1 MTRLFKGIASL
12 AVLLGCLLS
21 SRVAGA
27 QTALPPA
34 FLSAQVNETGQHC
47 SVLGEQREGDQLLL
61 ACGAAGVWEISLAA
75 AAPKFVRSYGFSGE
89 VVGFFKEP
97 DGRLWVKLRVLEARP
112 FPNAAAPTAGA
123 FPDVAPP
130 PPLVA
135 QPLPPSAAPVVPAP
149 AASLAADT
157 RERVGRVERVLPG
170 EVIITLGS
178 LDGIKRSDH
187 IEFALAEADTDE
199 FGLTSEVLA
208 IGVVTNVIAHNAR
221 VRIGLNESV
230 PVGALAVPTITMSTG
245 SLSAPPR
252 VSGLWELELMMRP
265 FVAVGELG
273 GGALF
278 SGSVGY
284 RYTHLHLQAVIDPVA
299 FAAVENNGSVAAV
312 NAAAIASYDSQ
323 YFELGLGLGFQ
334 SINETSQI
342 LKPGTGLTAVQAIRF
357 GARDGLNLSARTNLA
372 LFHSEFQFGAIVVNS
387 QVPLTRGY
395 WLLLNGGGGNVGY
408 GFGELGLRTLLAGNG
423 LAGSKYLTITAGG
436 VGVFKSGSC
445 DENFSACGQDKSFG
459 GPTLGVGG
467 EWRF

>member
-1 MTRLFKGIASL
+1 MTRLFKGIASFV
-12 AVLLGCLLS
+12 VLVGSLLS

-27 QTALPPA
+27 QTALPLNW
-34 FLSAQVNETGQHC
+34 LSAQVNESGQHC
-47 SVLGEQREGDQLLL
+47 AALAEQREGDQLLL
-61 ACGAAGVWEISLAA
+61 ACGAAGAWEISLAA
-75 AAPKFVRSYGFSGE
+75 ATPKFVRSYGFSGD

-112 FPNAAAPTAGA
+112 FANAAEPNAGA

-130 PPLVA
+130 PPAVA
-135 QPLPPSAAPVVPAP
+135 QPLPPSVAAAVPAP
-149 AASLAADT
+149 APDT

-170 EVIITLGS
+170 EVIVTFGS
-178 LDGIKRSDH
+178 SDGIKRSDH
-187 IEFALAEADTDE
+187 IEFALPEADTDE

-208 IGVVTNVIAHNAR
+208 VGVVTNVIAHNAR

-230 PVGALAVPTITMSTG
+230 PVGALAVPTVAMSTG

-278 SGSVGY
+278 SGSIGY

-342 LKPGTGLTAVQAIRF
+342 LQPGTGLTAVQAIRF